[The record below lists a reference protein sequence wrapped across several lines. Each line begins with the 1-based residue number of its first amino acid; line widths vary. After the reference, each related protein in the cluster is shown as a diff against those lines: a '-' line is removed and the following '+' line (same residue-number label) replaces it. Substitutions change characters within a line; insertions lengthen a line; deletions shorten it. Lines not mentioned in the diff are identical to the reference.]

1 MNLVLLHKDVLNNSP
16 ALFDS
21 SRLLTNI
28 ILDGLRSNGCSSDA
42 RNTIIALPQ
51 DKPMV
56 SLWDYSNIIYY
67 EKELVLPVETI
78 RKSKANEWFVI
89 SNGRFITDFD
99 RRLLRR
105 ILADCQNDIIAVNVS
120 PALLSYRE
128 EVRIGSDNIV
138 GGFRRYYRDSVLPDK
153 IPTEWPCHIFIKTKV
168 FDRFLANGV
177 PAINFSEFVE
187 QFSSN
192 SAKCPCFKVGG
203 NVFDLKTEA
212 GLLSLLAKKLDST
225 RYRSNYIT
233 NYSSAANA
241 KICGKVMAGNNV
253 QIADDA
259 VIVGPTILD
268 DNVKIEH
275 SAVIRASAISAG
287 LTVPESSFVQNRIL
301 TDLTAEPNYANNNQ
315 IKNKGISVLSSNS
328 FRTWPIL
335 SYPRCIKRIADI
347 IAAVVV
353 LVLFGPVIPVI
364 AMAIKLNSPGPV
376 FFKHKRQGRY
386 GKEFLCLKFRT
397 MISGADKFQEKLRFI
412 NQVDGPQFKVQ
423 DDPRVTA
430 VGRFLRDTFTDEIP
444 QFINILLGQMSLV
457 GPRPSPEAENS
468 LSPGWHDARLSVRP
482 GITGLWQVRRTR
494 QANRD
499 FQEWIH
505 YDNEYVKNL
514 SLKQDLLICL
524 QTIRKLTIN
533 FAKKF

>member
-1 MNLVLLHKDVLNNSP
+1 MHLVLLHKNVINDSP

-28 ILDGLRSNGCSSDA
+28 VLDGLRSNGCLSDKS
-42 RNTIIALPQ
+42 NTIIALPQ
-51 DKPMV
+51 NKPAV

-67 EKELVLPVETI
+67 DKELILPVETI
-78 RKSKANEWFVI
+78 KKSKANEWFVI

-99 RRLLRR
+99 CRLLRR
-105 ILADCQNDIIAVNVS
+105 ILANCQDDIIAVNVS
-120 PALLSYRE
+120 PVLLSYRE
-128 EVRIGSDNIV
+128 EVRIGSGNIV
-138 GGFRRYYRDSVLPDK
+138 GGFRRYYRDSVLPDE
-153 IPTEWPCHIFIKTKV
+153 ISTDWPCHIFIKTKV
-168 FDRFLANGV
+168 FDRFLANRV
-177 PAINFSEFVE
+177 SAINFSEFVE
-187 QFSSN
+187 QFSSK
-192 SAKCPCFKVGG
+192 SVKCPCFKVGG
-203 NVFDLKTEA
+203 NVFDLKTES
-212 GLLSLLAKKLDST
+212 GSLNLLTKKLGSS
-225 RYRSNYIT
+225 RYRSNYTI
-233 NYSSAANA
+233 NYKSATNA
-241 KICGKVMAGNNV
+241 KIFGKVIAGNNV

-268 DNVKIEH
+268 DNVKIER

-287 LTVPESSFVQNRIL
+287 LTVPESSFIQNRIL
-301 TDLTAEPNYANNNQ
+301 AKSTAKPNYVNNNQ
-315 IKNKGISVLSSNS
+315 IKNKGVSLSSNS

-353 LVLFGPVIPVI
+353 LVLFAPVIPVI

-376 FFKHKRQGRY
+376 FFKHKRQGQY
-386 GKEFLCLKFRT
+386 GKGFSCLKFRT
-397 MISGADKFQEKLRFI
+397 MISGADKFQEKLRFK
-412 NQVDGPQFKVQ
+412 NQVDGPQFKVE

-430 VGRFLRDTFTDEIP
+430 VGRFMRDTFIDEIP

-494 QANRD
+494 QANQD

-514 SLKQDLLICL
+514 SLKPDLLICL
-524 QTIRKLTIN
+524 QTIRKLTIS